1 MHFLLAGQLG
11 HPYFL
16 HMLCFGSPKSQSS
29 SFLAIDVKCLS
40 TGADVVSA
48 IPNKRNAS
56 AILGPQ
62 YLHFIISILVA
73 QISLLIA
80 DDRQGNDS

>member
-1 MHFLLAGQLG
+1 M
-11 HPYFL
+11 
-16 HMLCFGSPKSQSS
+16 
-29 SFLAIDVKCLS
+29 KCLS

-73 QISLLIA
+73 QIFLLIA